1 MHLYTMIPNFYV
13 ELYHLC
19 GYLQEGKKMGHYF
32 SFGAVGKLFYFNF
45 I

>member
-19 GYLQEGKKMGHYF
+19 GYLQEEKKNG
-32 SFGAVGKLFYFNF
+32 VLFFF
-45 I
+45 WGSR